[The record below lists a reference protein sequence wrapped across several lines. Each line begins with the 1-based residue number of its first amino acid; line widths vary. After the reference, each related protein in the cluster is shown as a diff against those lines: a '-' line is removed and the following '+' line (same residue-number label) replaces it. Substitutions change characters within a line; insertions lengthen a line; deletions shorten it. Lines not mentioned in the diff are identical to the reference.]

1 MMDFF
6 SVLIASVAAVLAIPV
21 ATFLVEI
28 IAAIAPPRR
37 AFPGP
42 PRGQRSQQV
51 AVIVPAHNEST
62 ALLPTLAD
70 IKAQIGVNDR
80 LLVVADNCSD
90 DTATVAAAAGAE
102 VVERNEPERK
112 GKGYALASGIKHLEF
127 APPDIVI
134 IVDADCRL
142 PEMAIDNLAL
152 TSTMTNRPVQSLSSM
167 ITRDGSPIN
176 TRVAEFAWLVKNY
189 VRPRGLSNL
198 GFPCQLMGSGMAF
211 PWNVIRTA
219 NLASSS
225 LVEDLKLGLELA
237 IRGDPPIF
245 CPFPGVTSEFPSTVD
260 GLKSQRQRWE
270 TGHIATILALGP
282 QVLRAAF
289 AQGNLSLLAMALDLA
304 IPPLSML
311 AMLVIGM
318 LAIASLANFIGLSPT
333 AMQISLISLTALVGA
348 CLLSWL
354 QYGRKILPA
363 SSLVLVIPYVFKKFS
378 LYRNILLHK
387 SNLDWIR
394 TDRTKI

>member
-6 SVLIASVAAVLAIPV
+6 SVLVASLAALLTIPV
-21 ATFLVEI
+21 AAFLIEI

-37 AFPGP
+37 AYPASHS
-42 PRGQRSQQV
+42 RRDQRV
-51 AVIVPAHNEST
+51 TVVVPAHNEST

-70 IKAQIGVNDR
+70 IKTQIHVNDR

-90 DTATVAAAAGAE
+90 DTAAVAATAGAE
-102 VVERNEPERK
+102 VIERNEPERK
-112 GKGYALASGIKHLEF
+112 GKGYALAHGIEYLESD
-127 APPDIVI
+127 PPDIVI
-134 IVDADCRL
+134 VVDADCRL
-142 PEMAIDNLAL
+142 PPMAIDNLAL
-152 TSTMTNRPVQSLSSM
+152 TSSITNRPVQSLSSM
-167 ITRDGSPIN
+167 TASDGSPIN

-211 PWNVIRTA
+211 PWEVIRTA
-219 NLASSS
+219 KLASSS

-237 IRGDPPIF
+237 IEGHPPIF

-260 GLKSQRQRWE
+260 GLRNQRQRWE
-270 TGHIATILALGP
+270 TGHITTILALGP
-282 QVLRAAF
+282 QVLRAAV
-289 AQGNLSLLAMALDLA
+289 AQGNLSLLVMALDLA

-311 AMLVIGM
+311 AMLIIGM
-318 LAIASLANFIGLSPT
+318 LAVASLANFIGLSPT
-333 AMQISLISLTALVGA
+333 AMQISLVSLAALIGA

-363 SSLVLVIPYVFKKFS
+363 SSLPLVIPYAFKKLS

-394 TDRTKI
+394 TDRTKT